1 MERDTQAQEPE
12 TTAAE
17 PPQMAEELSD
27 EQLDQFAGGIIGTEL
42 DSGFQAEDGAR
53 TRHTGGANF

>member
-1 MERDTQAQEPE
+1 MAEREQAKQPTERAPQEP
-12 TTAAE
+12 
-17 PPQMAEELSD
+17 
-27 EQLDQFAGGIIGTEL
+27 GTEL